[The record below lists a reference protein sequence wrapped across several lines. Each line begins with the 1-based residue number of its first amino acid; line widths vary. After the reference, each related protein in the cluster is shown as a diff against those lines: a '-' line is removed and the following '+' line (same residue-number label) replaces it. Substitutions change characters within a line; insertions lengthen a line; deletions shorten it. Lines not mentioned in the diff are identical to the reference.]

1 MDPITQLII
10 QGVAL
15 ALVLLVIKLW
25 FNDVGKRIDG
35 VEATL
40 KADIDGVEATLKA
53 DIDGVEAR
61 LKADIDG
68 VEARLKADIK
78 DVEARLKADIK
89 DVKDR
94 LQAHEDKCAE
104 RDRKVAGT
112 IGGLVTAVTK
122 TIPPVEG

>member
-35 VEATL
+35 MGATLKAHFDGVGATL
-40 KADIDGVEATLKA
+40 KADG
-53 DIDGVEAR
+53 
-61 LKADIDG
+61 
-68 VEARLKADIK
+68 
-78 DVEARLKADIK
+78 VEARLKADIK

-122 TIPPVEG
+122 TIPPLEG

>member
-1 MDPITQLII
+1 MDPMTQLII

-25 FNDVGKRIDG
+25 FNGVGRRIDS
-35 VEATL
+35 VEAT
-40 KADIDGVEATLKA
+40 
-53 DIDGVEAR
+53 
-61 LKADIDG
+61 
-68 VEARLKADIK
+68 
-78 DVEARLKADIK
+78 LKADIK

-122 TIPPVEG
+122 TIPPLES